1 MGDEISFARGLRL
14 AAEFPVACDI
24 RVIKNGNEIHA
35 EHGRSL
41 DLKVRGPGVYRVEGW
56 LTVDTEER
64 PWIYANPI
72 YVR

>member
-1 MGDEISFARGLRL
+1 MARGPQRKPPG
-14 AAEFPVACDI
+14 EFNSTP
-24 RVIKNGNEIHA
+24 KGQ
-35 EHGRSL
+35 
-41 DLKVRGPGVYRVEGW
+41 GVYRVEGW